1 MKTHSDHHCLH
12 GGLELDQSL
21 SNHDFKPWALWS
33 SYMLIE
39 VQYVKQIRNG
49 CLEGRRRQ
57 LHLLCSFLPLA
68 KDPGLH
74 RTQGGNPL
82 RWSPSPFLL
91 SLSVIQ
97 VSVSIGS
104 TWYSTALHGLEGTIV
119 CMRFG
124 VLPGSAPC
132 SWGRKLNTWEES
144 KQGICLSVRPRKKG
158 FQKR

>member
-1 MKTHSDHHCLH
+1 
-12 GGLELDQSL
+12 
-21 SNHDFKPWALWS
+21 
-33 SYMLIE
+33 MLIE

-49 CLEGRRRQ
+49 CLEGRGRQ

-74 RTQGGNPL
+74 RTQSGNPL

-144 KQGICLSVRPRKKG
+144 KQGICLSVHPRKKG
-158 FQKR
+158 FQKRQRSRGRGHRTWVRKDTDQQQGCKASNLFLSKS